1 MRHDLE
7 DVLRSLLIKAK
18 EDGIITSDEQN
29 ILDMVKNKLNKLS
42 SDIEMALSDDVI
54 TVNERE
60 LIKESRVQLM
70 SEVFELANSDKN
82 LTNDELQLLN
92 LLLDHLRNLKL

>member
-1 MRHDLE
+1 LE

-42 SDIEMALSDDVI
+42 SDIENGIV
-54 TVNERE
+54 R
-60 LIKESRVQLM
+60 
-70 SEVFELANSDKN
+70 
-82 LTNDELQLLN
+82 
-92 LLLDHLRNLKL
+92 